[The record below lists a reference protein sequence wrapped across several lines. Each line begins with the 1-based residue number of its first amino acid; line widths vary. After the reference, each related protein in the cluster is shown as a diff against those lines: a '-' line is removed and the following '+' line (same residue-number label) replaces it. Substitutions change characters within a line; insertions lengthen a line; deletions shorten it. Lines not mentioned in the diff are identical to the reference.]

1 MSKVYKS
8 EKSYGNIELR
18 ELTPIEDDNKE
29 LRLSGTAAVYESPT
43 VLWECDGIQYK
54 EVIERGAFD
63 NTDFSKCCL
72 KYNHC
77 DSIPVLARVRG
88 GSLNLTVDDIGLKF
102 DAKLFNTSV
111 ARDLYNLVK
120 DGGIDKCSFAFTIKE
135 DEYDRETRTRKI
147 KAIDK
152 VLDVSLVDIPAYDD
166 TDVSARSKF
175 LEAEAEK
182 EFKELLESDKRK
194 RAILKLKLSL

>member
-1 MSKVYKS
+1 MTKIYKS
-8 EKSYGNIELR
+8 EKIYGNVELR
-18 ELTPIEDDNKE
+18 ELTPIDDNNE
-29 LRLSGTAAVYESPT
+29 LRLTGLAAVYEKPT
-43 VLWECDGIQYK
+43 VLFECDGVEFK

-63 NTDFSKCCL
+63 NADFSKCCL

-88 GSLNLTVDDIGLKF
+88 GSLNLTVDDIGLRF
-102 DAKLFNTSV
+102 DAKLFNTTV

-120 DGGIDKCSFAFTIKE
+120 AGGIDKCSFAFTIKE
-135 DEYDRETRTRKI
+135 DEYDRETRTRRI

-152 VLDVSLVDIPAYDD
+152 VFDVSIVDIPAYDD
-166 TDVSARSKF
+166 TDVTARSKF
-175 LEAEAEK
+175 LEAEAQ
-182 EFKELLESDKRK
+182 KELQESLESDKRK